1 MSSLPPD
8 PDPKTRETAAVPIA
22 LLVCLGVVG
31 PLAIHLAVPALPSI
45 ARSFDTDYA
54 RVQLLVSFYILAYG
68 AGQIVVGPMA
78 DQFGR
83 RRVLLTG
90 LAVFATASI
99 LCPLAPSIEVLIGL
113 RIVQGFS
120 ACTGIV
126 LARTIV
132 RDLYSGFA
140 IARMLGYLAMGAAI
154 GPMVAPALG
163 GWIYET
169 AGWQAIFLALTAFAA
184 LLTAL
189 SVRFVPETLARS
201 ADPATIRRV
210 FRDLG
215 ILLRSRDF
223 RLFGACICFN
233 TSMFYCFVVGGPYV
247 AGVLGGMTP
256 AEYGRWF
263 ALIAI
268 GYAAGNFVSSRIG
281 YRFRNETLVIA
292 GALLVA
298 VSVALPLVAEL
309 AGVGSVPLLF
319 SFMSGATFA
328 SGLMMPNATAGAL
341 GGDPRRA
348 GAASGGVGF
357 FQFAFAAAFS
367 SLTGVLVQ
375 GGTSAI
381 PMLTVMLAVALA
393 GVASAL
399 LLRWRVA

>member
-1 MSSLPPD
+1 MLPPD
-8 PDPKTRETAAVPIA
+8 PDPKPRGAAEVPIA

-45 ARSFDTDYA
+45 ARSFDTDYV

-68 AGQIVVGPMA
+68 VGQIVVGPMA

-113 RIVQGFS
+113 RVVQGVS
-120 ACTGIV
+120 ACAGIV
-126 LARTIV
+126 LARAIV
-132 RDLYSGFA
+132 RDLYSGSA
-140 IARMLGYLAMGAAI
+140 IARMLGYLAMGAAM
-154 GPMVAPALG
+154 GPMLAPALG

-169 AGWQAIFLALTAFAA
+169 IGWQAIFWALTAFAV

-201 ADPATIRRV
+201 ADPATVRRV

-233 TSMFYCFVVGGPYV
+233 TAMFYSFVVGGPYV
-247 AGVLGGMTP
+247 AGVLEGMSPTQ
-256 AEYGRWF
+256 YGRWF
-263 ALIAI
+263 ALVAI
-268 GYAAGNFVSSRIG
+268 GYATGNLVSSRIG
-281 YRFRNETLVIA
+281 HRYRNETLVIV
-292 GALLVA
+292 GSVLVV
-298 VSVALPLVAEL
+298 VSVALPLVSEL
-309 AGVGSVPLLF
+309 AGVGSAPLLF
-319 SFMSGATFA
+319 CSMSGATFA
-328 SGLMMPNATAGAL
+328 SGLMMPNAMAGSL

-367 SLTGVLVQ
+367 SLTGILLQ

-381 PMLTVMLAVALA
+381 PMLAVMLAVALA
-393 GVASAL
+393 GVACAL
-399 LLRWRVA
+399 PLRRRAH